1 MDMKKG
7 GVGGHK
13 GEGEDDIKGRERT
26 DMMGRELR
34 LLYVR
39 PLPPPSYL
47 FSRYDGGGRG
57 WT

>member
-26 DMMGRELR
+26 DMIGEGAPS
-34 LLYVR
+34 
-39 PLPPPSYL
+39 PLCPSSPSPIISVL
-47 FSRYDGGGRG
+47 QI
-57 WT
+57 